1 MVESEEVEAM
11 TLFTED
17 MVHKARFDNEFSTYQ
32 YRTSDTAVYPNE
44 VALHYLALGIFGECG
59 EIANKVKKLL
69 RGDYEGKGVD
79 AHHKFVDGIIDEAGD
94 VMWYCAQLLLKTNVD
109 FGNLSKYE
117 TFEDYSTSQKK
128 LANTYTSGP
137 AEVVLQLGRSVGY
150 LSDIIGGNGALSDEY
165 IGDVTAIVMSIT
177 QSICLLALVL
187 DRPFTSVF
195 TLNLDKLKERSSNNS
210 IKGDQRG

>member
-1 MVESEEVEAM
+1 MVEPEEVEAM

-32 YRTSDTAVYPNE
+32 YRTSDTAVYPND
-44 VALHYLALGIFGECG
+44 VALHYLALGVFGECG
-59 EIANKVKKLL
+59 EIANKVKKML
-69 RGDYEGKGVD
+69 RGDYDGKGVD
-79 AHHKFVDGIIDEAGD
+79 AHNKAVDGIIDEAGD

-128 LANTYTSGP
+128 LASTYTSGP
-137 AEVVLQLGRSVGY
+137 AELVLQLGRSVGY
-150 LSDIIGGNGALSDEY
+150 LSDIIGGQGFDDEY
-165 IGDVTAIVMSIT
+165 IGDVTTCVMSIT

-187 DRPFTSVF
+187 DRPFTSIF
-195 TLNLDKLKERSSNNS
+195 TLNLDKLKERSGNNT
-210 IKGDQRG
+210 IKGDNRG